1 MIHYADWTFWVRD
14 SDYSKFTGEIFTC
27 QGVRNKSGKKFNGL
41 LHWWHFNVWDLDS
54 MPFEV
59 KGKVLS
65 LVLAEAKERNISCRP
80 FWIMEITYSS
90 CRYVILPHLAV
101 GPRAAS
107 FDRFRLPGRLLCF
120 LGYMIQQ
127 IYWCLKCHLLE
138 MLFGAFERF
147 LLANHRAGPWNIWAK
162 PCHFLQITVLL

>member
-54 MPFEV
+54 IPFEV

-80 FWIMEITYSS
+80 FWIMEIIYSS